1 MARAYSTTNQ
11 NLQNSISEWAYLE
24 KSNDD
29 LKVEGWGTTNIV
41 YIGNESCESILLVGV
56 DLRATSGGEE
66 GSITDDK
73 TQKYFFMESCNAFA
87 TKAGNSDHCK
97 SMLNYV
103 RNHFLDRKIV
113 NGICEAPTIVK
124 HYISNWE
131 TISNLELFQGFTTLA
146 GYKDGIPYAYKVRAS
161 GKSSKK
167 SKSNICHGHVMG
179 SGGAYVREY
188 FKNCNMEEA
197 QSSNLI

>member
-1 MARAYSTTNQ
+1 
-11 NLQNSISEWAYLE
+11 
-24 KSNDD
+24 
-29 LKVEGWGTTNIV
+29 
-41 YIGNESCESILLVGV
+41 
-56 DLRATSGGEE
+56 
-66 GSITDDK
+66 
-73 TQKYFFMESCNAFA
+73 
-87 TKAGNSDHCK
+87 
-97 SMLNYV
+97 MLNYV

-113 NGICEAPTIVK
+113 NGICEAPTIAN

-131 TISNLELFQGFTTLA
+131 TNSNLESFQGFTILA

-179 SGGAYVREY
+179 SGGTHVREY

-197 QSSNLI
+197 QSSNEMLENMERALLHAALCDGKSGENLLVFKVKQRGFDVLYDKSVLEALLDHYDALKNYLSNSLFFLFHKSGYKYTHESNLKMHEGFQKQF